1 MVYKVIKL
9 FFSLFFFIDIL
20 SAEIIYEKNNISIT
34 KIELEEYKVIYNNN
48 YDIILS
54 DNQSIKNLVLLKKVI
69 KFYEENDPE
78 ILKLIDEKITINEND
93 QNILIDL
100 NRNFFRLLVLK
111 NELILQ
117 YFKENFS
124 KDDLKYVI
132 SNLNELSYPISL
144 DGCLTIKRL
153 EKLNN
158 NDYFINN
165 FYENL
170 FNNNND
176 YKTKINSNIYNVCI
190 DAKTYS
196 IIENSIIEYIEILSK
211 TDFENFLYNKLEWKI
226 SIYLLE
232 I

>member
-1 MVYKVIKL
+1 MVYKVIK
-9 FFSLFFFIDIL
+9 FFFLIFFFIDIL
-20 SAEIIYEKNNISIT
+20 SAEIIYNKNNISIT
-34 KIELEEYKVIYNNN
+34 KIELEEYKIIYKRN
-48 YDIILS
+48 YDVILTN
-54 DNQSIKNLVLLKKVI
+54 NQSIKNLVLLKKVI

-78 ILKLIDEKITINEND
+78 ILNLIDEKITIKEND
-93 QNILIDL
+93 PNILIDL

-132 SNLNELSYPISL
+132 SNLNELSYPISQ

-170 FNNNND
+170 FNNSSN
-176 YKTKINSNIYNVCI
+176 YKTKINSNV
-190 DAKTYS
+190 
-196 IIENSIIEYIEILSK
+196 
-211 TDFENFLYNKLEWKI
+211 
-226 SIYLLE
+226 
-232 I
+232 